1 MNELIRKKCNNDTY
15 THTPQAVL
23 QKVLRCVYV
32 CDGVMDMDKW
42 DVMNF
47 HHGFGAMP
55 VWPAIAREKECVG
68 FVPIAGRFG

>member
-1 MNELIRKKCNNDTY
+1 MIH
-15 THTPQAVL
+15 THTSGCLAKGVAVCL
-23 QKVLRCVYV
+23 CV
-32 CDGVMDMDKW
+32 CDGVMDMDTW